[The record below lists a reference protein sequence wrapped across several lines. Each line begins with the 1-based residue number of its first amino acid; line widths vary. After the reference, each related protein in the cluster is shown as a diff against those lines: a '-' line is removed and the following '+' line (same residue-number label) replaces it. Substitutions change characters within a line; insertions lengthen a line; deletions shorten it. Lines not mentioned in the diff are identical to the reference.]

1 MKGRAFLNNFYFIL
15 LGFLVF
21 SPMSN
26 KIIMD
31 VIGLPLSMP
40 ELLLVPFFLVPHN
53 KLWSIRI
60 KGSDIFATGMLLILL
75 IAIGLV
81 MSNFSLYSM
90 LSTSR
95 AWFYLIVLTLAF
107 SRDNDITTDDFMYLS
122 LGSVLAWLI
131 ISRSTFAT
139 VIVQSITDQN
149 EMETYGVMMVV
160 PILIAVSFSKSRYFM
175 MILGLI
181 LIFAISIFSGTRRL
195 MIVSLLSFVISFFLA
210 LRKGHFKGTMII
222 VLGMVSIFV
231 IVLPAI
237 MSFVESN
244 ASVLYYRIFGRVTDA
259 IENGELT
266 ADGDVARMRAIETFF
281 NNLEDYIIPHGMI
294 STRTGTKGGF
304 VGLFI
309 DFPLF
314 QLSWVLGIPA
324 AFLLIGYY
332 VRKLLLNIKKYIR
345 NRDDVSFVCIVA
357 LFVAFMLLFIE
368 GSYIIYPESAPLTG
382 ALLGLSIR
390 NVKSM
395 KIIYK

>member
-1 MKGRAFLNNFYFIL
+1 MKGHTFLNNIYFIL

-26 KIIMD
+26 KIVLD

-53 KLWSIRI
+53 KLRSIRI

-139 VIVQSITDQN
+139 VIAQSITDQN

-160 PILIAVSFSKSRYFM
+160 PVLIAASFSKSRYFV
-175 MILGLI
+175 MILAII
-181 LIFAISIFSGTRRL
+181 LVFAISIFSGTRRL
-195 MIVSLLSFVISFFLA
+195 MIVALMSFVVSLFLI
-210 LRKGHFKGTMII
+210 LRKRHSKGAMLI
-222 VLGMVSIFV
+222 VLGLVTLLIV
-231 IVLPAI
+231 IIPII
-237 MSFVESN
+237 MSFVEDN
-244 ASVLYYRIFGRVTDA
+244 ASVLYYRIFGRVEDA
-259 IENGELT
+259 LENGELT
-266 ADGDVARMRAIETFF
+266 ADGDIARKRAIDSFF
-281 NNLEDYIIPHGMI
+281 NNLENYIIPHGMV
-294 STRTGTKGGF
+294 STRTGTDGGF

-314 QLSWVLGIPA
+314 QLSWIYGIPVV
-324 AFLLIGYY
+324 FLLLVFF
-332 VRKLLLNIKKYIR
+332 VRKLLINIKKYMI
-345 NRDDVSFVCIVA
+345 NLDDVSFVSIVV
-357 LFVAFMLLFIE
+357 LIVAFMLLFVE
-368 GSYIIYPESAPLTG
+368 ASYIVFPESAPITG
-382 ALLGLSIR
+382 ALLGLTIR
-390 NVKSM
+390 NAKSM
-395 KIIYK
+395 KLIYK